1 MVADV
6 ALCTDA
12 VVVGGRAPTY
22 RKETMCISQCVYC
35 NVQTHV
41 FQS

>member
-22 RKETMCISQCVYC
+22 RNNVHLTMRIL
-35 NVQTHV
+35 
-41 FQS
+41 